1 MLKRFEIGMKN
12 NGNYNELIYVNVDE
26 KTYTPETLSE
36 DVVTL
41 LTALSYV
48 DECDKCNI
56 ETYENLSLMLGYETV
71 INGLN
76 KLHELGKD
84 YIPYYKLRKLIMDM
98 YKNKHKGLMR

>member
-26 KTYTPETLSE
+26 NTYTPETLSE

-48 DECDKCNI
+48 DKCNI

-84 YIPYYKLRKLIMDM
+84 YIPYYQLRKLIMDM

>member
-1 MLKRFEIGMKN
+1 MLKRFEIGMKYN
-12 NGNYNELIYVNVDE
+12 ETHNELIYVNVND

-36 DVVTL
+36 DVVAL

-48 DECDKCNI
+48 DESDKCNI
-56 ETYENLSLMLGYETV
+56 ETYENLSLILGYETV

-84 YIPYYKLRKLIMDM
+84 YIPYYQLRKLIMDM